1 MCSACQKNSKGPALR
16 TKFRL
21 SIIERSLITLH
32 RSVDLLYVVSWPI
45 QVAARSEAWVCG
57 SSLAGIVVSNPTWGQ
72 EWLSVSLVR
81 VVYCRL
87 DVPATGR
94 LLVRRSITGCGL
106 FGCDRGMSTKRTPW
120 STKALQP

>member
-57 SSLAGIVVSNPTWGQ
+57 SSLAGIVGSNPTASMDLSCECCMLSGRDLCVGLILPTVVC
-72 EWLSVSLVR
+72 LSVIMYPR
-81 VVYCRL
+81 
-87 DVPATGR
+87 
-94 LLVRRSITGCGL
+94 
-106 FGCDRGMSTKRTPW
+106 
-120 STKALQP
+120 